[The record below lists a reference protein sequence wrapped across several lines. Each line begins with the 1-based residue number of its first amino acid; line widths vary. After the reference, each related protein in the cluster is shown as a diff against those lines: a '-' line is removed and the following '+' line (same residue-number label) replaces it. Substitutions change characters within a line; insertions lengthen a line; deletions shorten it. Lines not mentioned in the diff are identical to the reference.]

1 MTQTCGCFYKSI
13 SITTQTNSTPAQTSS
28 VQIRNTGSLSYS
40 RDCFTSATSIETQ
53 TNGTPTQTNSVLIRT
68 LSTKTQT
75 NHSSTQPR
83 DTFFENHDRKAHHF
97 LTHYLFF
104 TVFHNYK
111 IIAIFRQLL
120 NTNTNIQ
127 ERNHNETKN
136 CKKRTLCGRPGSRQ
150 TLSLVRMRTE
160 CLATILRWFAQGN
173 RVYSACIHSRRK
185 QKSLSVRLQ
194 TIAKSTVLRWH
205 TCKTA

>member
-1 MTQTCGCFYKSI
+1 MAGNYFIQADDYFLSLINALTQTGVNPERSASTMTQTCGCFYKSI
-13 SITTQTNSTPAQTSS
+13 SITPQTNSIPTQTSS
-28 VQIRNTGSLSYS
+28 VLK
-40 RDCFTSATSIETQ
+40 
-53 TNGTPTQTNSVLIRT
+53 RT

-127 ERNHNETKN
+127 ERNHDETKN

-150 TLSLVRMRTE
+150 TLSLVRMRTKRFT
-160 CLATILRWFAQGN
+160 TILRWIAQGN

-194 TIAKSTVLRWH
+194 TIAKSTILRWYP
-205 TCKTA
+205 CKTA